1 MVACDAQG
9 KIPDSYLFEPW
20 LLPQSLQAQLGVRV
34 GVDIPLPIVDLAM
47 ATKEAKTR
55 LHQRRQQPEVKLAKP
70 AIVEKHGSRK
80 VIRRPRASAPGHA
93 ATRAQ
98 LGFDF

>member
-1 MVACDAQG
+1 
-9 KIPDSYLFEPW
+9 
-20 LLPQSLQAQLGVRV
+20 LQAQLGVRV
-34 GVDIPLPIVDLAM
+34 GVDIPLPIVDLAI

-55 LHQRRQQPEVKLAKP
+55 LHQRRQQPEVKLAKA

-80 VIRRPRASAPGHA
+80 VIRRPRTAASGRA
-93 ATRAQ
+93 ATRTQ